1 MVEPQDTANL
11 GDATP
16 GDTRGDGLDNEG
28 QNPYH
33 TPQAGTPV
41 SLVPP
46 VPPGWGDTPVLP
58 GAGTRSVP
66 IGGMEYF
73 SKVFSHVCVC
83 VCVCA
88 RMYLCIHTCMCV
100 YIYIYTYI
108 VGTKSHRAFVM

>member
-1 MVEPQDTANL
+1 MPLVEEKLAGASSMVEPQNTADL

-16 GDTRGDGLDNEG
+16 GDTRGDGLESEG

-73 SKVFSHVCVC
+73 SKVFSHE
-83 VCVCA
+83 A
-88 RMYLCIHTCMCV
+88 PIWTRSLRSQI
-100 YIYIYTYI
+100 
-108 VGTKSHRAFVM
+108 